1 MEGTNFLLLI
11 GTNTFVR
18 VFNSNNT
25 NLNMTRY
32 LKNMEKEIIIN
43 NQPDE
48 ITRIAQFIDELGMSL
63 QLPPSITM
71 SVNLAIEEAISNIIH
86 HGYPTNKEGEITLLT
101 SVAPGILTARIIDNG
116 ISFDPTERNTDAD
129 NIISLDQQLT
139 QGLGLFLIRRT
150 MDKVEYHSTE
160 SQNELTLIKKIDM
173 DFKPEAS
180 LKTNICKIEEVTI
193 LTIEGRLDT
202 ANSNDF
208 NVVIS
213 PLLSM
218 PTPNIIINVEGLLYI
233 SSSGL
238 RSLITLQKCV
248 RQHQGVLVIEAM
260 RPEILKI
267 FDMTGCS
274 SLLPFAKTPCLMKK
288 SGIISCILL
297 LTAFFSAGT
306 TNAQSIVLT
315 PKWTA
320 QAQFAGYYVA
330 EKMGF
335 YKEEGLDVRIQ
346 HPSLSESSFSF
357 LKKGK
362 AQAVVMNL
370 SYALTEF
377 FAGARVV
384 NILQTSQENSL
395 MLVSHSPLKGLTA
408 LQHQKIAVWNHLS
421 QELLG
426 QVANKYQLQVEW
438 IRFNGGVNIFLSKA
452 ADICLVGSYNEFL
465 QLAECGMKTDS
476 THVMHFA
483 DYGYNLP
490 EDGLYVTEE
499 FYEKYPE
506 AARKLAKASMRG
518 WEWANEHR
526 EETLDII
533 MEEVHLHN
541 IGTNRYHQRKML
553 DEVLRLQTNRES
565 GKRTF
570 RLSHEGFDRAT
581 SILLPAQ
588 KKTAHIRYENFVK

>member
-1 MEGTNFLLLI
+1 
-11 GTNTFVR
+11 
-18 VFNSNNT
+18 
-25 NLNMTRY
+25 
-32 LKNMEKEIIIN
+32 
-43 NQPDE
+43 
-48 ITRIAQFIDELGMSL
+48 
-63 QLPPSITM
+63 
-71 SVNLAIEEAISNIIH
+71 
-86 HGYPTNKEGEITLLT
+86 
-101 SVAPGILTARIIDNG
+101 
-116 ISFDPTERNTDAD
+116 
-129 NIISLDQQLT
+129 
-139 QGLGLFLIRRT
+139 
-150 MDKVEYHSTE
+150 
-160 SQNELTLIKKIDM
+160 
-173 DFKPEAS
+173 
-180 LKTNICKIEEVTI
+180 
-193 LTIEGRLDT
+193 
-202 ANSNDF
+202 
-208 NVVIS
+208 
-213 PLLSM
+213 
-218 PTPNIIINVEGLLYI
+218 
-233 SSSGL
+233 
-238 RSLITLQKCV
+238 
-248 RQHQGVLVIEAM
+248 
-260 RPEILKI
+260 
-267 FDMTGCS
+267 
-274 SLLPFAKTPCLMKK
+274 
-288 SGIISCILL
+288 
-297 LTAFFSAGT
+297 
-306 TNAQSIVLT
+306 
-315 PKWTA
+315 
-320 QAQFAGYYVA
+320 
-330 EKMGF
+330 
-335 YKEEGLDVRIQ
+335 
-346 HPSLSESSFSF
+346 
-357 LKKGK
+357 
-362 AQAVVMNL
+362 
-370 SYALTEF
+370 
-377 FAGARVV
+377 
-384 NILQTSQENSL
+384 

-438 IRFNGGVNIFLSKA
+438 IRFNGGMNIFLSKA

>member
-1 MEGTNFLLLI
+1 MMKRFIFSIFLL
-11 GTNTFVR
+11 
-18 VFNSNNT
+18 
-25 NLNMTRY
+25 
-32 LKNMEKEIIIN
+32 
-43 NQPDE
+43 
-48 ITRIAQFIDELGMSL
+48 
-63 QLPPSITM
+63 
-71 SVNLAIEEAISNIIH
+71 
-86 HGYPTNKEGEITLLT
+86 
-101 SVAPGILTARIIDNG
+101 
-116 ISFDPTERNTDAD
+116 
-129 NIISLDQQLT
+129 
-139 QGLGLFLIRRT
+139 
-150 MDKVEYHSTE
+150 
-160 SQNELTLIKKIDM
+160 
-173 DFKPEAS
+173 
-180 LKTNICKIEEVTI
+180 
-193 LTIEGRLDT
+193 
-202 ANSNDF
+202 
-208 NVVIS
+208 
-213 PLLSM
+213 PLLLAS
-218 PTPNIIINVEGLLYI
+218 PQT
-233 SSSGL
+233 
-238 RSLITLQKCV
+238 KA
-248 RQHQGVLVIEAM
+248 QGIM
-260 RPEILKI
+260 
-267 FDMTGCS
+267 
-274 SLLPFAKTPCLMKK
+274 
-288 SGIISCILL
+288 
-297 LTAFFSAGT
+297 
-306 TNAQSIVLT
+306 LT

-320 QAQFAGYYVA
+320 QAQFTGYYVA
-330 EKMGF
+330 DKLGF
-335 YKEEGLDVRIQ
+335 YKEEGIDVCVQ
-346 HPSLSESSFSF
+346 HPAISESSFSF
-357 LKKGK
+357 MEKGR
-362 AQAVVMNL
+362 APVVIMNL
-370 SYALTEF
+370 SYAFMERL
-377 FAGARVV
+377 AGARVV
-384 NILQTSQENSL
+384 NVMQTSQENSL